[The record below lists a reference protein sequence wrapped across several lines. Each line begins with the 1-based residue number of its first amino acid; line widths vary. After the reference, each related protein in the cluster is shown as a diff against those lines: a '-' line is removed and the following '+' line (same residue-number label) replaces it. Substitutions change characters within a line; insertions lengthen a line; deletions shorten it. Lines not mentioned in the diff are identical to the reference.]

1 MTTAWGGRGREDRID
16 SDCRNPGEN
25 GGVPAET
32 VRVGNQGE
40 RFRRYS
46 VSPCFPPQDLR
57 TDWKLGARERF
68 TGDTG

>member
-32 VRVGNQGE
+32 ARVGNQGE

-46 VSPCFPPQDLR
+46 VSPCSPPQDLR

-68 TGDTG
+68 TGDTA